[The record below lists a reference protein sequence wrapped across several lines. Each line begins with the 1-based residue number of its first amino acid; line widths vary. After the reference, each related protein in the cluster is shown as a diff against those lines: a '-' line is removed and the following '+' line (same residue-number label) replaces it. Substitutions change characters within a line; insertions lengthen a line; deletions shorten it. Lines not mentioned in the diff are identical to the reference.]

1 MTNKERYKQ
10 AFSALQSS
18 RQLYLEVEEM
28 TRIQKKHKKNM
39 AIAAAVACAVVI
51 GGSGTVYAADI
62 GGIQEKLTMW
72 LYGRQT
78 EVEVTENGSGGYQFT
93 YDRGDGEEEIMGY
106 GGVAIDE
113 DGEMTWLSAEEL
125 AEHINESVSVEED
138 ADGKVWVYYHDQK
151 MDITDLF
158 DENGVYGFH
167 LDQGD
172 QTVYVE
178 VTKNADGT
186 YSFTQTTDESPTSCT
201 TVTTTTQMFSND
213 GK

>member
-10 AFSALQSS
+10 AFSALQFS

-51 GGSGTVYAADI
+51 GGSGTVYAADV
-62 GGIQEKLTMW
+62 GGIQQKLTMW

-106 GGVAIDE
+106 GGVSIDD
-113 DGEMTWLSAEEL
+113 DGSMTWISADEL
-125 AEHINESVSVEED
+125 AEHINASVSVDED
-138 ADGKVWVYYHDQK
+138 EDGRVWVFYHDQK

-158 DENGVYGFH
+158 DENGVYGFD
-167 LDQGD
+167 LEMGER
-172 QTVYVE
+172 TVYVE

-186 YSFTQTTDESPTSCT
+186 YSFTQTDDESPTSCT
-201 TVTTTTQMFSND
+201 KVTTTTMYFED